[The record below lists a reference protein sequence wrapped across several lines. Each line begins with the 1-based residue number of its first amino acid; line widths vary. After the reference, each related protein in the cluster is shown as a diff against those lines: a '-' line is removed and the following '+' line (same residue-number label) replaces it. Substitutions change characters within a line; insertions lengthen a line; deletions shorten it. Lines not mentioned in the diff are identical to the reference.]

1 MSEYQLLKDITYPYQ
16 STHDL
21 SYSSACRGLWN
32 IVHLATQVPNSHQIF
47 VCPTSC
53 LRGVVLTTAEMGCMD
68 RLSTITVGEDNIL
81 EGDLE
86 ERILFGTR
94 KIIASLKHKPS
105 VIFIFTS
112 CIHHF
117 MQANYQRVYQIL
129 RKEYPDIDFID
140 AYMNPIMRKKSPP
153 IPTLQRQVY
162 RMLNKTKLRSNIVNF
177 FDDWFEPEYNDVYDH
192 LKKQNIHINDF
203 SRIKTYEEYKTMNQA
218 IYNIGFH
225 AFGKTAGKD
234 MQYRLDIPYYFI
246 QQTYEY
252 DQIDQTLNE
261 ISHLLQSDSVSMEDK
276 IRYRLQT
283 DENLNQVQQRVK
295 DISISIDQS
304 AIEAPL
310 SLATLLLEH
319 GFNVEEIYLESMNE
333 SLETF
338 NKLKA
343 IKDDIKIYDVN
354 NWNMRVKDRY
364 TKQKVLAIGQ
374 NAAYF
379 NETSYFVN
387 VIFTAGMYG
396 YKGIQHLCDLLL
408 DAYDHPKDTRE
419 VVSMKGWCCTCR

>member
-1 MSEYQLLKDITYPYQ
+1 MSEYQLLKDITYPYK
-16 STHDL
+16 SMHDL

-32 IVHLATQVPNSHQIF
+32 IVHLATQVPGSHQIF

-86 ERILFGTR
+86 ERILYGTR
-94 KIIASLKHKPS
+94 KIISSLKRRPS
-105 VIFIFTS
+105 CIFIFTS

-117 MQANYQRVYQIL
+117 MQANYQRVYRLL
-129 RKEYPDIDFID
+129 RDEYPDIDFID

-162 RMLNKTKLRSNIVNF
+162 RMLNQTDLKMNTINF
-177 FDDWFEPEYNDVYDH
+177 FDNWFKPEYNDIYDH
-192 LKKQNIHINDF
+192 VIKQNIQINDF
-203 SRIKTYEEYKTMNQA
+203 SMIQTYEQYKTMNQA

-225 AFGKTAGKD
+225 AFGQMAGKD
-234 MQYRLDIPYYFI
+234 MQYRLNIPYYYI
-246 QQTYEY
+246 QQTY
-252 DQIDQTLNE
+252 DFNQIDKSIDEVSQ
-261 ISHLLQSDSVSMEDK
+261 LLQIDTIFIEDK
-276 IRYRLQT
+276 IQLRLQT
-283 DENLNQVQQRVK
+283 EERLHQVLQHIK

-310 SLATLLLEH
+310 SLAILLLQH
-319 GFNVEEIYLESMNE
+319 GFNVDEIYLESLSE
-333 SLETF
+333 SIETF
-338 NKLKA
+338 NTLKEL
-343 IKDDIKIYDVN
+343 KDDIKVYDVN

-364 TKQKVLAIGQ
+364 NDYKVLAIGQ

-379 NETSYFVN
+379 NETPYFVDI
-387 VIFTAGMYG
+387 IFTAGMYG
-396 YKGIQHLCDLLL
+396 YKGIQHLCDLLI
-408 DAYDHPKDTRE
+408 DAYDNPKDTKE
-419 VVSMKGWCCTCR
+419 LVSKKGWCCTCR